1 MHIGIAFALFMPRGG
16 HVRVT
21 WFTLAFSMLRVFPL
35 YGLMGLKELIVG
47 LNV

>member
-1 MHIGIAFALFMPRGG
+1 MELFRGLTLPAN
-16 HVRVT
+16 VRVT
-21 WFTLAFSMLRVFPL
+21 GFTLAFSMLRVFPL